1 MPHLKQ
7 RQGWRGDVL
16 LLELENGHAFRI
28 APAPGNLTQQLPTS
42 CNSSSR
48 VRLDSGGRTL
58 TNRLNRVSPRRGKG
72 KISLSSDFRPGYRQG
87 RLNDE
92 DRCHRRHRPA
102 APRRRHS
109 APARSRRRCFAPKRL
124 NTITGEGLEEV
135 LALPRRGKGLMCVR
149 TIPPIS
155 LACSSHLAGSW
166 TIVQKQPD
174 LV

>member
-92 DRCHRRHRPA
+92 DRCHRRHRPERLQDVAILRQRGHA
-102 APRRRHS
+102 AAASPQS
-109 APARSRRRCFAPKRL
+109 GV
-124 NTITGEGLEEV
+124 NTVTGEGLEEV
-135 LALPRRGKGLMCVR
+135 LVLHRAEVR
-149 TIPPIS
+149 
-155 LACSSHLAGSW
+155 A
-166 TIVQKQPD
+166 
-174 LV
+174 